1 MKQIQPYIDLRKSS
15 KNIILT
21 GAPGTGKTFLAK
33 QIAKQLIGVK
43 TDEELEESGQFDFV
57 QFHPSKPN
65 TDLEEV
71 NTLNS
76 PAEKVARN
84 SLRRIESIIIS
95 SFGYANVLPG
105 SLRAGIRNLLFLLL
119 FVALLS

>member
-1 MKQIQPYIDLRKSS
+1 MARKEQDIQKYVDLLKTN

-57 QFHPSKPN
+57 QFHP
-65 TDLEEV
+65 
-71 NTLNS
+71 
-76 PAEKVARN
+76 
-84 SLRRIESIIIS
+84 
-95 SFGYANVLPG
+95 
-105 SLRAGIRNLLFLLL
+105 FL
-119 FVALLS
+119 